1 MNLFLAD
8 FSALSDI
15 FASVEKDN
23 GQHAAYVLRSQT
35 KALAENIFRIAYSIE
50 DDTQALR
57 AYRVAAKLVYC
68 ASETGYDP
76 MLYQIMESMVWRF
89 DELSEYADVLLSE
102 WGWVEN
108 VLDVI
113 YDDFSKTIQWAK
125 EKIQSQN

>member
-1 MNLFLAD
+1 MDMSLVD
-8 FSALSDI
+8 FSVLSDV
-15 FASVEKDN
+15 FVSVERYN
-23 GQHAAYVLRSQT
+23 EQHAAYVLRSQT
-35 KALAENIFRIAYSIE
+35 RALAENIFRIADCIE

-68 ASETGYDP
+68 ASDNRYDP
-76 MLYQIMESMVWRF
+76 MLYEIMESMVWRF

-113 YDDFSKTIQWAK
+113 HDDFSKTTQRAK
-125 EKIQSQN
+125 EKIQPQN